1 VTDSTHESE
10 AEDAHA
16 SLRTRSKVETALY
29 LASAVLMLLLAVLV
43 FYSVIM
49 RYVFSR
55 PPIWAE
61 NVPLTLFIWMTFI
74 GAAVAT
80 KRGLNLKVTYFVDK
94 LPVRARSAI
103 EVVMHALVLALLV
116 TLFVYNIPII
126 ELQWPGRMLS
136 TGWSNAVNFVPL
148 SVGCLLMIWY
158 QIRLLRRALR
168 RYADARDEAAVPR
181 RA

>member
-1 VTDSTHESE
+1 
-10 AEDAHA
+10 
-16 SLRTRSKVETALY
+16 
-29 LASAVLMLLLAVLV
+29 
-43 FYSVIM
+43 
-49 RYVFSR
+49 
-55 PPIWAE
+55 
-61 NVPLTLFIWMTFI
+61 MTFI

-116 TLFVYNIPII
+116 TLFVYNIPVI

-158 QIRLLRRALR
+158 QTRLLRRALR
-168 RYADARDEAAVPR
+168 RYADARDEDAVPR